1 METQEEKD
9 AFLEAKN
16 AEAKTKL
23 EEQRAKSK
31 AQEDVIDKLLNL
43 QTLTTE
49 EELVRQ
55 EIVKEREERKA
66 KFQEKE

>member
-1 METQEEKD
+1 LETQEEKD